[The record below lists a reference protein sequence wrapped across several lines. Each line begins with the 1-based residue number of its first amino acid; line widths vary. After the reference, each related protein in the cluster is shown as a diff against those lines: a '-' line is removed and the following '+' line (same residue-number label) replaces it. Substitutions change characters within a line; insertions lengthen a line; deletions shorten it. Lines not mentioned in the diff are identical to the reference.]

1 MTRWKMQDNEIQT
14 LNTELQTEQSEQE
27 SLFSCLPA
35 EVVEKLTPA
44 KMRMLTM
51 YLTGLY
57 TQGHIAKIIGVSANT
72 VRVWLM
78 SDEVQSALNIIQ
90 QKEFNVIDARLKSM
104 RHKALDTMDDL
115 LDSPIDQ
122 VRYNAS
128 KDILDRTG
136 HKAMQS
142 IKVDKTVTNIEQQLR
157 NLSAFNVDE
166 DNIVDVDV
174 DDIVELIK
182 NG

>member
-1 MTRWKMQDNEIQT
+1 MEDNKIVS
-14 LNTELQTEQSEQE
+14 LNTDETPEQE
-27 SLFSCLPA
+27 SLFSGLPQ
-35 EVVEKLTPA
+35 EVVDKLTPA
-44 KMRMLTM
+44 KMRMISM
-51 YLTGLY
+51 YLTGMY
-57 TQGHIAKIIGVSANT
+57 SQGHIAKVIGVSANT
-72 VRVWLM
+72 IRAWLM
-78 SDEVQSALNIIQ
+78 SDEVQTLISIMQ
-90 QKEFNVIDARLKSM
+90 EKEFNLIESRLKSM
-104 RHKALDTMDDL
+104 RYKALDTMDDL

-136 HKAMQS
+136 HKPQQT
-142 IKVDKTVTNIEQQLR
+142 IKVDKTVTNIEQQLKQ
-157 NLSAFNVDE
+157 LADFNIDE

>member
-1 MTRWKMQDNEIQT
+1 MEDNKIISTNE
-14 LNTELQTEQSEQE
+14 SPEQE
-27 SLFSCLPA
+27 SLFSGLPQ
-35 EVVEKLTPA
+35 EVVDKLTPA
-44 KMRMLTM
+44 KMRMISM
-51 YLTGLY
+51 YLTGMY
-57 TQGHIAKIIGVSANT
+57 SQGHIAKVIGVSANT
-72 VRVWLM
+72 IRAWLM
-78 SDEVQSALNIIQ
+78 SDEVQALISIMQ
-90 QKEFNVIDARLKSM
+90 EKEFNLIESRLKSM
-104 RHKALDTMDDL
+104 RYKALDTMDDL

-136 HKAMQS
+136 HKPQQT
-142 IKVDKTVTNIEQQLR
+142 IKVDKTVTNIEQQLKQ
-157 NLSAFNVDE
+157 LADFNIDE

>member
-1 MTRWKMQDNEIQT
+1 MEDNKIVSTNET
-14 LNTELQTEQSEQE
+14 PEQE
-27 SLFSCLPA
+27 SLFSGLPQ
-35 EVVEKLTPA
+35 EVVDKLTPA
-44 KMRMLTM
+44 KMRMISM
-51 YLTGLY
+51 YLTGMY
-57 TQGHIAKIIGVSANT
+57 SQGHIAKVIGVSANT
-72 VRVWLM
+72 IRAWLM
-78 SDEVQSALNIIQ
+78 SDEVQTLISIMQ
-90 QKEFNVIDARLKSM
+90 EKEFNLIESRLKSM
-104 RHKALDTMDDL
+104 RYKALDTMDDL

-136 HKAMQS
+136 HKPQQT
-142 IKVDKTVTNIEQQLR
+142 IKVDKTVTNIEQQLKE
-157 NLSAFNVDE
+157 LADFNIDE

>member
-1 MTRWKMQDNEIQT
+1 MEDNKIVSTNET
-14 LNTELQTEQSEQE
+14 PEQE
-27 SLFSCLPA
+27 SLFSGLPQ
-35 EVVEKLTPA
+35 EIVDKLTPA
-44 KMRMLTM
+44 KMRMISM
-51 YLTGLY
+51 YLTGMY
-57 TQGHIAKIIGVSANT
+57 SQGHIAKVIGVSANT
-72 VRVWLM
+72 IRAWLM
-78 SDEVQSALNIIQ
+78 SDEVQALISIMQ
-90 QKEFNVIDARLKSM
+90 EKEFNLIESRLKSM
-104 RHKALDTMDDL
+104 RYKALDTMDDL

-136 HKAMQS
+136 HKPQQT
-142 IKVDKTVTNIEQQLR
+142 IKVDKTVTNIEQQLKQ
-157 NLSAFNVDE
+157 LADFNIDE

>member
-1 MTRWKMQDNEIQT
+1 MEDNKIVS
-14 LNTELQTEQSEQE
+14 LNTEETPEQE
-27 SLFSCLPA
+27 SLFSGLPQ
-35 EVVEKLTPA
+35 EVVDKLTPA
-44 KMRMLTM
+44 KMRMISM
-51 YLTGLY
+51 YLTGMY
-57 TQGHIAKIIGVSANT
+57 SQGHIAKVIGVSANT
-72 VRVWLM
+72 IRAWLM
-78 SDEVQSALNIIQ
+78 SDEVQTLISIMQ
-90 QKEFNVIDARLKSM
+90 EKEFNLIESRLKSM
-104 RHKALDTMDDL
+104 RYKALDTMDDL

-136 HKAMQS
+136 HKPQQT
-142 IKVDKTVTNIEQQLR
+142 IKVDKTVTNIEQQLKQ
-157 NLSAFNVDE
+157 LADFNIDE

>member
-1 MTRWKMQDNEIQT
+1 MEDNKIVS
-14 LNTELQTEQSEQE
+14 LNAEETPEQE
-27 SLFSCLPA
+27 SLFSGLPQ
-35 EVVEKLTPA
+35 EVVDKLTPA
-44 KMRMLTM
+44 KMRMISM
-51 YLTGLY
+51 YLTGMY
-57 TQGHIAKIIGVSANT
+57 SQGHIAKVIGVSANT
-72 VRVWLM
+72 IRAWLM
-78 SDEVQSALNIIQ
+78 SDEVQTLISIMQ
-90 QKEFNVIDARLKSM
+90 EKEFNLIESRLKSM
-104 RHKALDTMDDL
+104 RYKALDTMDDL

-136 HKAMQS
+136 HKPQQT
-142 IKVDKTVTNIEQQLR
+142 IKVDKTVTNIEQQLKQ
-157 NLSAFNVDE
+157 LADFNIDE

>member
-1 MTRWKMQDNEIQT
+1 MEDNEIVST
-14 LNTELQTEQSEQE
+14 NETPEQE
-27 SLFSCLPA
+27 SLFSGLPQ
-35 EVVEKLTPA
+35 EVVDKLTPA
-44 KMRMLTM
+44 KMRMISM
-51 YLTGLY
+51 YLTGMY
-57 TQGHIAKIIGVSANT
+57 SQGHIAKVIGVSANT
-72 VRVWLM
+72 IRAWLM
-78 SDEVQSALNIIQ
+78 SDEVQALISIMQ
-90 QKEFNVIDARLKSM
+90 EKEFNLIESRLKSM
-104 RHKALDTMDDL
+104 RYKALDTMDDL

-136 HKAMQS
+136 HKPQQT
-142 IKVDKTVTNIEQQLR
+142 IKVDKTVTNIEQQLKQ
-157 NLSAFNVDE
+157 LADFNIDE

>member
-1 MTRWKMQDNEIQT
+1 MEDNKIVSTNET
-14 LNTELQTEQSEQE
+14 PEQE
-27 SLFSCLPA
+27 SLFSGLPQ
-35 EVVEKLTPA
+35 EVVDKLTPA
-44 KMRMLTM
+44 KMRMISM
-51 YLTGLY
+51 YLTGMY
-57 TQGHIAKIIGVSANT
+57 SQGHIAKVIGVSANT
-72 VRVWLM
+72 IRAWLM
-78 SDEVQSALNIIQ
+78 SDEVQALISIMQ
-90 QKEFNVIDARLKSM
+90 EKEFNLIESRLKSM
-104 RHKALDTMDDL
+104 RYKALDTMDDL

-136 HKAMQS
+136 HKPMQS

>member
-1 MTRWKMQDNEIQT
+1 MEDNKIVSTNEAP
-14 LNTELQTEQSEQE
+14 EQE
-27 SLFSCLPA
+27 SLFSGLPQ
-35 EVVEKLTPA
+35 EIVDKLTPA
-44 KMRMLTM
+44 KMRMISM
-51 YLTGLY
+51 YLTGMY
-57 TQGHIAKIIGVSANT
+57 SQGHIAKVIGVSANT
-72 VRVWLM
+72 IRAWLM
-78 SDEVQSALNIIQ
+78 SDEVQALISIMQ
-90 QKEFNVIDARLKSM
+90 EKEFNLIESRLKSM
-104 RHKALDTMDDL
+104 RYKALDTMDDL

-136 HKAMQS
+136 HKPQQT
-142 IKVDKTVTNIEQQLR
+142 IKVDKTVTNIEQQLKQ
-157 NLSAFNVDE
+157 LADFNIDA

>member
-1 MTRWKMQDNEIQT
+1 MEDNKIVSTNET
-14 LNTELQTEQSEQE
+14 PEQE
-27 SLFSCLPA
+27 SLFSGLPQ
-35 EVVEKLTPA
+35 EVVDKLTPA
-44 KMRMLTM
+44 KMRMISM
-51 YLTGLY
+51 YLTGMY
-57 TQGHIAKIIGVSANT
+57 SQGHIAKVIGVSANT
-72 VRVWLM
+72 IRAWLM
-78 SDEVQSALNIIQ
+78 SDEVQTLIGIMQ
-90 QKEFNVIDARLKSM
+90 EKEFNLIESRLKSM
-104 RHKALDTMDDL
+104 RYKALDTMDDL

-136 HKAMQS
+136 HKPQQT
-142 IKVDKTVTNIEQQLR
+142 IKVDKTVTNIEQQLKQ
-157 NLSAFNVDE
+157 LADFNIDE

>member
-1 MTRWKMQDNEIQT
+1 MEDNKIVSTNET
-14 LNTELQTEQSEQE
+14 PERE
-27 SLFSCLPA
+27 SLFSGLPQ
-35 EVVEKLTPA
+35 EVVDKLTAA
-44 KMRMLTM
+44 KMRMISM
-51 YLTGLY
+51 YLTGMY
-57 TQGHIAKIIGVSANT
+57 SQGHIAKVIGVSANT
-72 VRVWLM
+72 IRAWLM
-78 SDEVQSALNIIQ
+78 SDEVQALISIMQ
-90 QKEFNVIDARLKSM
+90 EKEFNLIESRLKSM
-104 RHKALDTMDDL
+104 RYKALDTMDDL

-136 HKAMQS
+136 HKPQQT
-142 IKVDKTVTNIEQQLR
+142 IKVDKTVTNIEQQLKQ
-157 NLSAFNVDE
+157 LADFNIDE

>member
-1 MTRWKMQDNEIQT
+1 MEDNKIVSTNET
-14 LNTELQTEQSEQE
+14 PEQE
-27 SLFSCLPA
+27 SLFSGLPQ
-35 EVVEKLTPA
+35 EIVDKLTPA
-44 KMRMLTM
+44 KMRMISM
-51 YLTGLY
+51 YLTGMY
-57 TQGHIAKIIGVSANT
+57 SQGHIAKVIGVSANT
-72 VRVWLM
+72 IRAWLM
-78 SDEVQSALNIIQ
+78 SDEVQTLISIMQ
-90 QKEFNVIDARLKSM
+90 EKEFNLIESRLKSM
-104 RHKALDTMDDL
+104 RYKALDTMDDL

-136 HKAMQS
+136 HKPQQT
-142 IKVDKTVTNIEQQLR
+142 IKVDKTVTNIEQQLKQ
-157 NLSAFNVDE
+157 LADFNVDE

>member
-1 MTRWKMQDNEIQT
+1 MEDNKLVSTNEAP
-14 LNTELQTEQSEQE
+14 EQE
-27 SLFSCLPA
+27 SLFSGLPQ
-35 EVVEKLTPA
+35 EVVDKLTPA
-44 KMRMLTM
+44 KMRMISM
-51 YLTGLY
+51 YLTGMY
-57 TQGHIAKIIGVSANT
+57 SQGHIAKVIGVSANT
-72 VRVWLM
+72 IRAWLM
-78 SDEVQSALNIIQ
+78 SDEVQTLISIMQ
-90 QKEFNVIDARLKSM
+90 EKEFNLIESRLKSM
-104 RHKALDTMDDL
+104 RYKALDTMDDL

-136 HKAMQS
+136 HKPQQT
-142 IKVDKTVTNIEQQLR
+142 IKVDKTVTNIEQQLKE
-157 NLSAFNVDE
+157 LADFNIDA

>member
-1 MTRWKMQDNEIQT
+1 MEDNKIVSTNET
-14 LNTELQTEQSEQE
+14 PEQE
-27 SLFSCLPA
+27 SLFSGLPQ
-35 EVVEKLTPA
+35 EVVDKLTPA
-44 KMRMLTM
+44 KMRMISM
-51 YLTGLY
+51 YLTGMY
-57 TQGHIAKIIGVSANT
+57 SQGHIAKVIGVSANT
-72 VRVWLM
+72 IRAWLM
-78 SDEVQSALNIIQ
+78 SDEVQTLISIMQ
-90 QKEFNVIDARLKSM
+90 EKEFNLIESRLKSM
-104 RHKALDTMDDL
+104 RYKALDTMDDL

-136 HKAMQS
+136 HKPQQT
-142 IKVDKTVTNIEQQLR
+142 IKVDKTVTNIEQQLKQ
-157 NLSAFNVDE
+157 LADFNIDA

>member
-1 MTRWKMQDNEIQT
+1 MNDNQIET
-14 LNTELQTEQSEQE
+14 LKTNLPAEEQPEQE
-27 SLFSCLPA
+27 SLFSGLPQ
-35 EVVEKLTPA
+35 EVIEKLTPA
-44 KMRMLTM
+44 KMRMITM

-57 TQGHIAKIIGVSANT
+57 TQSHIAKVIGVSSNT
-72 VRVWLM
+72 IKVWLM
-78 SDEVQSALNIIQ
+78 SDEVQFALNVIQ
-90 QKEFNVIDARLKSM
+90 QKEFNIIESKLKSM
-104 RHKALDTMDDL
+104 RYKALDTMDDL

-136 HKAMQS
+136 HKAQQT
-142 IKVDKTVTNIEQQLR
+142 IKVDKTVTNIEQQLK
-157 NLSAFNVDE
+157 NLSEFNIDE
-166 DNIVDVDV
+166 NNIVDVDL

>member
-1 MTRWKMQDNEIQT
+1 MEDNKLVSTNEAP
-14 LNTELQTEQSEQE
+14 EQE
-27 SLFSCLPA
+27 SLFSGLPQ
-35 EVVEKLTPA
+35 EIVDKLTPA
-44 KMRMLTM
+44 KMRMISM
-51 YLTGLY
+51 YLTGMY
-57 TQGHIAKIIGVSANT
+57 SQGHIAKVIGVSANT
-72 VRVWLM
+72 IRAWLM
-78 SDEVQSALNIIQ
+78 SDEVQTLISIMQ
-90 QKEFNVIDARLKSM
+90 EKEFNLIESRLKSM
-104 RHKALDTMDDL
+104 RYKALDTMDDL

-136 HKAMQS
+136 HKPQQT
-142 IKVDKTVTNIEQQLR
+142 IKVDKTVTNIEQQLKQ
-157 NLSAFNVDE
+157 LADFNIDE

>member
-1 MTRWKMQDNEIQT
+1 MEDNKIVSTNEAP
-14 LNTELQTEQSEQE
+14 EQE
-27 SLFSCLPA
+27 SLFSGLPQ
-35 EVVEKLTPA
+35 EVVDKLTPA
-44 KMRMLTM
+44 KMRMISM
-51 YLTGLY
+51 YLTGMY
-57 TQGHIAKIIGVSANT
+57 SQGHIAKVIGVSANT
-72 VRVWLM
+72 IRAWLM
-78 SDEVQSALNIIQ
+78 SDEVQALISIMQ
-90 QKEFNVIDARLKSM
+90 EKEFNLIESRLKSM
-104 RHKALDTMDDL
+104 RYKALDTMDDL

-136 HKAMQS
+136 HKPQQT
-142 IKVDKTVTNIEQQLR
+142 IKVDKTVTNIEQQLKQ
-157 NLSAFNVDE
+157 LADFNIDE

>member
-1 MTRWKMQDNEIQT
+1 MEDNKIVSANEAP
-14 LNTELQTEQSEQE
+14 EQE
-27 SLFSCLPA
+27 SLFSGLPQ
-35 EVVEKLTPA
+35 EIVDKLTPA
-44 KMRMLTM
+44 KMRMISM
-51 YLTGLY
+51 YLTGMY
-57 TQGHIAKIIGVSANT
+57 SQGHIAKVIGVSANT
-72 VRVWLM
+72 IRAWLM
-78 SDEVQSALNIIQ
+78 SDEVQALISIMQ
-90 QKEFNVIDARLKSM
+90 EKEFNLIESRLKSM
-104 RHKALDTMDDL
+104 RYKALDTMDDL

-136 HKAMQS
+136 HKPQQT
-142 IKVDKTVTNIEQQLR
+142 IKVDKTVTNIEQQLKQ
-157 NLSAFNVDE
+157 LADFNIDE

>member
-1 MTRWKMQDNEIQT
+1 MEDNKIVSTNEAP
-14 LNTELQTEQSEQE
+14 EQE
-27 SLFSCLPA
+27 SLFSGLPQ
-35 EVVEKLTPA
+35 EIVDKLTPA
-44 KMRMLTM
+44 KMRMISM
-51 YLTGLY
+51 YLTGMY
-57 TQGHIAKIIGVSANT
+57 SQGHIAKVIGVSANT
-72 VRVWLM
+72 IRAWLM
-78 SDEVQSALNIIQ
+78 SDEVQALISIMQ
-90 QKEFNVIDARLKSM
+90 EKEFNLIESRLKSM
-104 RHKALDTMDDL
+104 RYKALDTMDDL

-136 HKAMQS
+136 HKPQQT
-142 IKVDKTVTNIEQQLR
+142 IKVDKTVTNIEQQLKQ
-157 NLSAFNVDE
+157 LADFNIDE

>member
-1 MTRWKMQDNEIQT
+1 MEDNKIVSTNET
-14 LNTELQTEQSEQE
+14 PEQE
-27 SLFSCLPA
+27 SLFSGLPQ
-35 EVVEKLTPA
+35 EIVDKLTPA
-44 KMRMLTM
+44 KMRMISM
-51 YLTGLY
+51 YLTGMY
-57 TQGHIAKIIGVSANT
+57 SQGHIAKVIGVSANT
-72 VRVWLM
+72 IRAWLM
-78 SDEVQSALNIIQ
+78 SDEVQTLISIMQ
-90 QKEFNVIDARLKSM
+90 EKEFNLIESRLKSM
-104 RHKALDTMDDL
+104 RYKALDTMDDL

-136 HKAMQS
+136 HKPQQT
-142 IKVDKTVTNIEQQLR
+142 IKVDKTVTNIEQQLKQ
-157 NLSAFNVDE
+157 LADFNIDE

>member
-1 MTRWKMQDNEIQT
+1 MGDNKIGSTNE
-14 LNTELQTEQSEQE
+14 SPEQE
-27 SLFSCLPA
+27 CLFSGLPQ
-35 EVVEKLTPA
+35 EVVDKLTPA
-44 KMRMLTM
+44 KMRMISM
-51 YLTGLY
+51 YLTGMY
-57 TQGHIAKIIGVSANT
+57 SQGHIAKVIGVSANT
-72 VRVWLM
+72 IRAWLM
-78 SDEVQSALNIIQ
+78 SDEVQTLISIMQ
-90 QKEFNVIDARLKSM
+90 EKEFNLIESRLKSM
-104 RHKALDTMDDL
+104 RYKALDTMDDL

-136 HKAMQS
+136 HKPQQT
-142 IKVDKTVTNIEQQLR
+142 IKVDKTVTNIEQQLKE
-157 NLSAFNVDE
+157 LADFNIDQ

>member
-1 MTRWKMQDNEIQT
+1 MEDNKLVSTNEAP
-14 LNTELQTEQSEQE
+14 EQE
-27 SLFSCLPA
+27 SLFSGLPQ
-35 EVVEKLTPA
+35 EIVDKLTPA
-44 KMRMLTM
+44 KMRMISM
-51 YLTGLY
+51 YLTGMY
-57 TQGHIAKIIGVSANT
+57 SQGHIAKVIGVSANT
-72 VRVWLM
+72 IRAWLM
-78 SDEVQSALNIIQ
+78 SDEVQTLISIMQ
-90 QKEFNVIDARLKSM
+90 EKEFNLIESRLKSM
-104 RHKALDTMDDL
+104 RYKALDTMDDL

-136 HKAMQS
+136 HKPQQT
-142 IKVDKTVTNIEQQLR
+142 IKVDKTVTNIEQQLKQ
-157 NLSAFNVDE
+157 LADFNIDT

>member
-1 MTRWKMQDNEIQT
+1 MEDNKIVSTNET
-14 LNTELQTEQSEQE
+14 PEQE
-27 SLFSCLPA
+27 SLFSGLPQ
-35 EVVEKLTPA
+35 EVVDKLTPA
-44 KMRMLTM
+44 KMRMISM
-51 YLTGLY
+51 YLTGMY
-57 TQGHIAKIIGVSANT
+57 SQGHIAKVIGVSANAI
-72 VRVWLM
+72 RAWLM
-78 SDEVQSALNIIQ
+78 SDEVQTLISIMQ
-90 QKEFNVIDARLKSM
+90 EKEFNLIESRLKSM
-104 RHKALDTMDDL
+104 RYKALDTMDDL

-136 HKAMQS
+136 HKPQQT
-142 IKVDKTVTNIEQQLR
+142 IKVDKTVTNIEQQLKQ
-157 NLSAFNVDE
+157 LADFNIDE

>member
-1 MTRWKMQDNEIQT
+1 MEDNKIVSTNE
-14 LNTELQTEQSEQE
+14 SPEQE
-27 SLFSCLPA
+27 SLFSGLPQ
-35 EVVEKLTPA
+35 EVVDKLTPA
-44 KMRMLTM
+44 KMRMISM
-51 YLTGLY
+51 YLTGMY
-57 TQGHIAKIIGVSANT
+57 SQGHIAKVIGVSANT
-72 VRVWLM
+72 IRAWLM
-78 SDEVQSALNIIQ
+78 SDEVQTLISIMQ
-90 QKEFNVIDARLKSM
+90 EKEFNLIESRLKSM
-104 RHKALDTMDDL
+104 RYKALDTMDDL

-136 HKAMQS
+136 HKPQQT
-142 IKVDKTVTNIEQQLR
+142 IKVDKTVTNIEQQLKE
-157 NLSAFNVDE
+157 LADFNIDE

>member
-1 MTRWKMQDNEIQT
+1 MEDNEIVST
-14 LNTELQTEQSEQE
+14 NETPEQE
-27 SLFSCLPA
+27 SLFSGLPQ
-35 EVVEKLTPA
+35 EVVDKLTPA
-44 KMRMLTM
+44 KMRMISM
-51 YLTGLY
+51 YLTGMY
-57 TQGHIAKIIGVSANT
+57 SQGHIAKVIGVSANT
-72 VRVWLM
+72 IRAWLM
-78 SDEVQSALNIIQ
+78 SDEVQALISILQ
-90 QKEFNVIDARLKSM
+90 EKEFNLIESRLKSM
-104 RHKALDTMDDL
+104 RYKALDTMDDL

-136 HKAMQS
+136 HKPQQT
-142 IKVDKTVTNIEQQLR
+142 IKVDKTVTNIEQQLKQ
-157 NLSAFNVDE
+157 LADFNIDE

>member
-1 MTRWKMQDNEIQT
+1 MEDNKIVS
-14 LNTELQTEQSEQE
+14 LNTEETPEQE
-27 SLFSCLPA
+27 SLFSGLPQ
-35 EVVEKLTPA
+35 EVVDKLTPA
-44 KMRMLTM
+44 KMRMISM
-51 YLTGLY
+51 YLTGMY
-57 TQGHIAKIIGVSANT
+57 SQCHIAKVIGVSDNT
-72 VRVWLM
+72 IRAWLM
-78 SDEVQSALNIIQ
+78 SDEVQTLISIMQ
-90 QKEFNVIDARLKSM
+90 EKEFNLIESRLKSM
-104 RHKALDTMDDL
+104 RYKALDTMDDL

-136 HKAMQS
+136 HKPQQT
-142 IKVDKTVTNIEQQLR
+142 IKVDKTVTNIEQQLKQ
-157 NLSAFNVDE
+157 LADFNIDE

>member
-1 MTRWKMQDNEIQT
+1 MEDNKIVSTNET
-14 LNTELQTEQSEQE
+14 SEQE
-27 SLFSCLPA
+27 SLFSGLPQ
-35 EVVEKLTPA
+35 EVVDKLTPA
-44 KMRMLTM
+44 KMRMISM
-51 YLTGLY
+51 YLTGMY
-57 TQGHIAKIIGVSANT
+57 SQGHIAKVIGVSANT
-72 VRVWLM
+72 IRAWLM
-78 SDEVQSALNIIQ
+78 SDEVQTLISIMQ
-90 QKEFNVIDARLKSM
+90 EKEFNLIESRLKSM
-104 RHKALDTMDDL
+104 RYKALDTMDDL

-136 HKAMQS
+136 HKPQQT
-142 IKVDKTVTNIEQQLR
+142 IKVDKTVTNIEQQLKQ
-157 NLSAFNVDE
+157 LADFNIDE

>member
-1 MTRWKMQDNEIQT
+1 MEDNKIVSTNE
-14 LNTELQTEQSEQE
+14 SPEQE
-27 SLFSCLPA
+27 SLFSGLPQ
-35 EVVEKLTPA
+35 EVVDKLTPA
-44 KMRMLTM
+44 KMRMISM
-51 YLTGLY
+51 YLTGMY
-57 TQGHIAKIIGVSANT
+57 SQGHIAKVIGVSANT
-72 VRVWLM
+72 IRAWLM
-78 SDEVQSALNIIQ
+78 SDEVQTLISIMQ
-90 QKEFNVIDARLKSM
+90 EKEFNLIESRLKSM
-104 RHKALDTMDDL
+104 RYKALDTMDDL

-136 HKAMQS
+136 HKPQQT
-142 IKVDKTVTNIEQQLR
+142 IKVDKTVTNIEQQLKE
-157 NLSAFNVDE
+157 LADFNIDQ

>member
-1 MTRWKMQDNEIQT
+1 MEDNKIVSTNE
-14 LNTELQTEQSEQE
+14 SPEQE
-27 SLFSCLPA
+27 SLFSGLPQ
-35 EVVEKLTPA
+35 EVVDKLTPA
-44 KMRMLTM
+44 KMRMISM
-51 YLTGLY
+51 YLTGMY
-57 TQGHIAKIIGVSANT
+57 SQGHIAKVIGVSANT
-72 VRVWLM
+72 IRAWLM
-78 SDEVQSALNIIQ
+78 SDEVQTLISIMQ
-90 QKEFNVIDARLKSM
+90 EKEFNLIESRLKSM
-104 RHKALDTMDDL
+104 RYKALDTMDDL

-136 HKAMQS
+136 HKPQQT
-142 IKVDKTVTNIEQQLR
+142 IKVDKTVTNIEQQLKQ
-157 NLSAFNVDE
+157 LADFNIDQ